1 MPDQY
6 KSLYESFRWLVPTNF
21 NIGHECCHRW
31 ANSSTDARR
40 IALFFEDE
48 TGHRE
53 VWTYERIAATANQLS
68 NGLIRM
74 GVQRGDRVALILGQ
88 RPETVVAHIAI
99 YSVGAVVLPLSNLF
113 GPEALEQRLRDAEAR
128 VAIFDEFAA
137 ASVLATLPR
146 CPALT
151 QLLGIDVP
159 DERVLPWRRM
169 LARQSTDFKAVTT
182 RASDPAILLFPSGT
196 TGAP

>member
-31 ANSSTDARR
+31 ANSSADARR

-48 TGHRE
+48 TGRRE

-74 GVQRGDRVALILGQ
+74 GVQRGDRVSA
-88 RPETVVAHIAI
+88 
-99 YSVGAVVLPLSNLF
+99 YLPNT
-113 GPEALEQRLRDAEAR
+113 PEAVIA
-128 VAIFDEFAA
+128 F
-137 ASVLATLPR
+137 LAT
-146 CPALT
+146 AS
-151 QLLGIDVP
+151 LGAIWSVCAP
-159 DERVLPWRRM
+159 DM
-169 LARQSTDFKAVTT
+169 AV
-182 RASDPAILLFPSGT
+182 PAIVDRFRQIEPKVLIAADGVHYAGKPIDRSAP
-196 TGAP
+196 GAGLRAELP